1 MTQII
6 ALAGNKLS
14 GKTTASNFL
23 HGHVLKLN
31 EVIRHFDILHDG
43 KLQVNTQYLKDGEVK
58 DDMGELDLTRT
69 DDLFTGYAGE
79 KIWPYIKMYNFA
91 EALKEICGS
100 LFGLTHEQ
108 LHGTEKNSVT
118 KLRWENMPGV
128 ITPEKAM
135 NFGQGND
142 LWNVGYIPAIEDL
155 ASIFEEIAIV
165 HEPGFMTSREVLQF
179 VGTEIFRKMYEPVWV
194 NLLINRIKEE
204 SPMIAVIADCRF
216 DNEAQGV
223 KDAGGTVVKL
233 TRQTEVDNHQSERGF
248 DKFDDFDK
256 VVDNK
261 NMSIKECNQSILD
274 FLIQKGISELVNKGE
289 M

>member
-14 GKTTASNFL
+14 GKTTAANFL

-31 EVIRHFDILHDG
+31 EVIRHFDILHGG

-69 DDLFTGYAGE
+69 DELFTGYASE
-79 KIWPYIKMYNFA
+79 KIWPYIKLYNFA
-91 EALKEICGS
+91 DALKEICGS

-108 LHGTEKNSVT
+108 LHGTEKNSLT

-128 ITPEKAM
+128 ITPDKADM
-135 NFGQGND
+135 I
-142 LWNVGYIPAIEDL
+142 IPHYYENTKEDFYDMLIE
-155 ASIFEEIAIV
+155 AGIMV
-165 HEPGFMTSREVLQF
+165 HEPGFMTAREVLQF
-179 VGTEIFRKMYEPVWV
+179 VGTEIFRRMYEPVWI
-194 NLLINRIKEE
+194 NLLIERIKDD

-216 DNEAQGV
+216 DNEAAGV

-233 TRQTEVDNHQSERGF
+233 TRQTEVDNHKSERGF
-248 DKFDDFDK
+248 NKFDDFDK

-274 FLIQKGISELVNKGE
+274 FLIQKGISELVNKAE
-289 M
+289 V

>member
-14 GKTTASNFL
+14 GKTTAANFL

-31 EVIRHFDILHDG
+31 EVIRHFDILHGG

-69 DDLFTGYAGE
+69 DELFTGYASE
-79 KIWPYIKMYNFA
+79 KIWPYIKLYNFA
-91 EALKEICGS
+91 DALKEICGS

-108 LHGTEKNSVT
+108 LHGTEKNSLT

-128 ITPEKAM
+128 ITPDKADM
-135 NFGQGND
+135 I
-142 LWNVGYIPAIEDL
+142 IPHYYENTKEDFYDMLIE
-155 ASIFEEIAIV
+155 AGIMV
-165 HEPGFMTSREVLQF
+165 HEPGFMTAREVLQF
-179 VGTEIFRKMYEPVWV
+179 IGTEIFRRMYEPVWV
-194 NLLINRIKEE
+194 NLLIERIKDD

-216 DNEAQGV
+216 DNEAAGV

-233 TRQTEVDNHQSERGF
+233 TRQTEVDNHKSERGF
-248 DKFDDFDK
+248 NKFDDFDK

-289 M
+289 I

>member
-91 EALKEICGS
+91 DALKEICGS

-118 KLRWENMPGV
+118 KLRWENMPGAV
-128 ITPEKAM
+128 TP
-135 NFGQGND
+135 GQLKQVAVDYNESSGD
-142 LWNVGYIPAIEDL
+142 IPSCLGIV
-155 ASIFEEIAIV
+155 V
-165 HEPGFMTSREVLQF
+165 HEPGFMTAREVLQF
-179 VGTEIFRKMYEPVWV
+179 VGTEIFRRMYEPVWV

-289 M
+289 I

>member
-91 EALKEICGS
+91 DALKEICGS

-118 KLRWENMPGV
+118 KLRWENMPGAV
-128 ITPEKAM
+128 TP
-135 NFGQGND
+135 GQLKQVAVDYNESSGD
-142 LWNVGYIPAIEDL
+142 IPSCLGIV
-155 ASIFEEIAIV
+155 V
-165 HEPGFMTSREVLQF
+165 HEPGFMTAREVLQF
-179 VGTEIFRKMYEPVWV
+179 VGTEIFRRMYEPVWV

>member
-91 EALKEICGS
+91 DALKEICGS

-128 ITPEKAM
+128 VTP
-135 NFGQGND
+135 GQLKQDAVDYNESSGD
-142 LWNVGYIPAIEDL
+142 IPSCLGIV
-155 ASIFEEIAIV
+155 V
-165 HEPGFMTSREVLQF
+165 HEPGFMTAREVLQF
-179 VGTEIFRKMYEPVWV
+179 VGTEIFRRMYEPVWV

>member
-91 EALKEICGS
+91 DALKEICGS

-128 ITPEKAM
+128 VTP
-135 NFGQGND
+135 GQLKQVAVDYNESSGD
-142 LWNVGYIPAIEDL
+142 IPSCLGIV
-155 ASIFEEIAIV
+155 V
-165 HEPGFMTSREVLQF
+165 HEPGFMTAREVLQF
-179 VGTEIFRKMYEPVWV
+179 VGTEIFRRMYEPVWV

>member
-6 ALAGNKLS
+6 SIAGSKLS

-31 EVIRHFDILHDG
+31 EVIRHYDILHDG
-43 KLQVNTQYLKDGEVK
+43 KLQVNTQYIKDGEVK

-69 DDLFTGYAGE
+69 DDLFTGYASE

-108 LHGTEKNSVT
+108 LHGTQKNSLT

-128 ITPEKAM
+128 VTPGKATKLSL
-135 NFGQGND
+135 NENQ
-142 LWNVGYIPAIEDL
+142 LIECGL
-155 ASIFEEIAIV
+155 LL
-165 HEPGFMTSREVLQF
+165 HEAGSMTAREVLQF
-179 VGTEIFRKMYEPVWV
+179 VGTEIFRRMYEPVWV

-261 NMSIKECNQSILD
+261 NMSIKECNQAILE
-274 FLIQKGISELVNKGE
+274 FLIQKGISELVNKE
-289 M
+289 E

>member
-91 EALKEICGS
+91 DALKEICGS

-128 ITPEKAM
+128 VTP
-135 NFGQGND
+135 GQLKQVAVDYNENSGD
-142 LWNVGYIPAIEDL
+142 IPSYLGIV
-155 ASIFEEIAIV
+155 V
-165 HEPGFMTSREVLQF
+165 HEPGFMTAREVLQF
-179 VGTEIFRKMYEPVWV
+179 VGTEIFRRMYEPVWV

-289 M
+289 I